1 MALKIS
7 EPEIYT
13 TETSSLSKGIQ
24 NLMQISEI
32 FIAKR
37 SSDFQGTKFSN
48 KNGRITGW

>member
-32 FIAKR
+32 FIK
-37 SSDFQGTKFSN
+37 KVKWFSGN
-48 KNGRITGW
+48 KIFKQKW